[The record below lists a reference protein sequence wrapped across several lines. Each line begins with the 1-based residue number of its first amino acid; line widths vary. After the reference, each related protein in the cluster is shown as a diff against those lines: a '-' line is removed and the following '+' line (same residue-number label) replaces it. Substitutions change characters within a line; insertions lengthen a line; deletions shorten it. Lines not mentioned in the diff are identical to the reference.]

1 MFGGL
6 TVCSLEAVVGKDDSE
21 HIIEVNDSAMNLLG
35 DTVEEDRQMI
45 ADLVIA
51 KLEVTIISQ
60 SGLFHDLR
68 LLS

>member
-51 KLEVTIISQ
+51 KLEVTSNNNKSVRIVS
-60 SGLFHDLR
+60 
-68 LLS
+68 